1 MASEN
6 LMEKL
11 SDLKTASGPSL
22 IELPGWTLNL
32 ENVQADSLSC
42 RANGLTL
49 RSNRREANLSNTQVK
64 TWANSVAIK
73 VTGLLEPLRVL
84 EVDETDAT
92 ALLRSDKPSA
102 KANEVTYYEVIL
114 KADRTA
120 NLQRYRGFTQE
131 TKPRVQI
138 PFTVTHEV
146 LAKFVED
153 VIG

>member
-1 MASEN
+1 MASAN

-42 RANGLTL
+42 RAQSLTL
-49 RSNRREANLSNTQVK
+49 RSNRYEDNLSNAQVK
-64 TWANSVAIK
+64 VWANSIAQK

-84 EVDETDAT
+84 EVDETVAT

-102 KANEVTYYEVIL
+102 KSDEVMYYEVIL
-114 KADRTA
+114 KAERTA
-120 NLQRYRGFTQE
+120 TLQRYRGYTQA

-153 VIG
+153 VTG